1 MKPIASKDRRVANI
15 HKATFTPIMSDGRP
29 DGEVLQLN
37 SAKPL
42 ASGFYVYRMAPGATT
57 VAHEH
62 LGDEEFLIIE
72 GDLTDHDGVEY
83 GPGDLVW
90 LRDGTVHHSTTKG
103 GCLIAVYADDAVNP
117 PDPA

>member
-1 MKPIASKDRRVANI
+1 MKPIAPEDRRVANV
-15 HKATFTPIMSDGRP
+15 HSAEFTPFFSNGKP

-37 SAKPL
+37 AAKPL

-57 VAHEH
+57 IAHRH
-62 LGDEEFLIIE
+62 KGDEEFLIIE

-90 LRDGTVHHSTTKG
+90 LRDGTAHNSSTRA
-103 GCLIAVYADDAVNP
+103 GCLIAVFADNSEAAD
-117 PDPA
+117 